1 MKKLIILLFIAL
13 CTVQGVYAGIDHL
26 LPQPQK
32 IVKRKGVF
40 NLNRTIQL
48 ILPPTTS
55 GDPSIKS
62 ELGGFIGMNGGNVT
76 EKPSKAVIRIK
87 LTDKV
92 DGCEFQEEAYS
103 LKIEPSQLTIQA
115 TTLQGAYWAVQ
126 TLHQLAEGN
135 KGKLPACTITDW
147 PAFPIRGYM
156 HDIGRSYM
164 NYDEIKKHI
173 VILSR
178 YKVNVF
184 HWHLTENQGWRLESK
199 RFIIALYRL

>member
-48 ILPPTTS
+48 ILPTTTS

-62 ELGGFIGMNGGNVT
+62 ELGGFIGMNGGNVS

-87 LTDKV
+87 LIDKV
-92 DGCEFQEEAYS
+92 DGCEFQEEA
-103 LKIEPSQLTIQA
+103 
-115 TTLQGAYWAVQ
+115 
-126 TLHQLAEGN
+126 
-135 KGKLPACTITDW
+135 
-147 PAFPIRGYM
+147 
-156 HDIGRSYM
+156 
-164 NYDEIKKHI
+164 
-173 VILSR
+173 
-178 YKVNVF
+178 
-184 HWHLTENQGWRLESK
+184 
-199 RFIIALYRL
+199 